1 MLTLGLSLA
10 LFAQATSAPPGND
23 QIYYSITLQDQKK
36 GEAAKSQ
43 SMKIGSFAWGAGEP
57 MDSPPPTGS
66 VIVKVELPWTECEV
80 GANYPSLSL
89 AGGGK
94 RYAVQDV
101 TISKCEGSP
110 AESVTFDYKSVAVKA
125 ADAPKKE

>member
-10 LFAQATSAPPGND
+10 LLAQATAAPPNND
-23 QIYYSITLQDQKK
+23 QIYYSITLQGDKK
-36 GEAAKSQ
+36 ADAPKSQ

-89 AGGGK
+89 SGGGN
-94 RYAVQDV
+94 RYQVQDV

-110 AESVTFDYKSVAVKA
+110 AESVTFDYKSITVRA
-125 ADAPKKE
+125 ADAPK